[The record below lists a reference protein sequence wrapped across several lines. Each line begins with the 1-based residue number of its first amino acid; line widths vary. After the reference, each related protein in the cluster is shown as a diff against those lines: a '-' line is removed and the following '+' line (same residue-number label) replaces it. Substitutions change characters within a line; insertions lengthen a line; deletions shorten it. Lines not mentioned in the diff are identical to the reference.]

1 MVVFPSFAAFETF
14 VQGLGVFHMDLR
26 LERMQRIL
34 TQLDLHRPQG
44 LVLQVVG
51 TNAKGSTSS
60 MLEGI
65 ARAHGIQTGVF
76 SSPHF
81 LSLRERVRVNGAL
94 LSEDDWL
101 EAANR
106 VAAHQPELTY
116 FEWMTV
122 VALVLFAQRQVDMGV
137 LEAGLGGRHDAT
149 TAVAADLTVLTPIG
163 RDHEAVLGPG
173 VKRIAADK
181 AGALRRK
188 VPGISAPQTTTVRRV
203 LQSAAAKQDSVVH
216 FVPPAA
222 GPQETSPWSGRLPG
236 VHQEENARLAR
247 QVWQWCAFSLACPT
261 RPELV
266 EYGLQHAWLPGR
278 LQWCALG
285 RTHILLDAAH
295 NPPAVGRLREY
306 VSALETPPRQLIFS
320 CLQDKATPA
329 FLQRIRRLQ
338 MDTIWVPELP
348 AGPRRLP
355 AQHLAAAL
363 DAVAVEGMTAAVKRA
378 ECSGKP
384 TLVCGSL
391 YLLAEFFKLH
401 PRFLNPEGPESPF
414 FVPSAERSVL

>member
-1 MVVFPSFAAFETF
+1 MAVFASFAAFETF

-34 TQLDLHRPQG
+34 TQLGLHRPQG
-44 LVLQVVG
+44 LVVQVVG
-51 TNAKGSTSS
+51 TNAKGSTSC

-65 ARAHGIQTGVF
+65 ARAHGIHTGVF

-94 LSEDDWL
+94 LSEGAWL

-106 VAAHQPELTY
+106 VVEQKPELTY

-122 VALVLFAQRQVDMGV
+122 VALVLFAKRRVDMVV

-181 AGALRRK
+181 AGALRRG
-188 VPGISAPQTTTVRRV
+188 VPGMSAPQTTTVRRV
-203 LQSAAAKQDSVVH
+203 LQSAAAKQNSVVH
-216 FVPPAA
+216 FVPTQA
-222 GPQETSPWSGRLPG
+222 GGRETGSWSARLPG
-236 VHQEENARLAR
+236 VHQEENARLASK
-247 QVWQWCAFSLACPT
+247 VWQWCAFSLGCPS
-261 RPELV
+261 RPDLV
-266 EYGLQHAWLPGR
+266 EYGLRHAWLPGR

-285 RTHILLDAAH
+285 QTHILLDAAH
-295 NPPAVGRLREY
+295 NPPAVGRLRDY
-306 VSALETPPRQLIFS
+306 LRGVKSPPRQLIFS
-320 CLQDKATPA
+320 CLQDKATPP
-329 FLQRIRRLQ
+329 FLQRIRRLE

-348 AGPRRLP
+348 AGPRRMP
-355 AQHLAAAL
+355 ARELAVAL
-363 DAVAVEGMTAAVKRA
+363 DAAAVEGMAAALERA
-378 ECSGKP
+378 VCSDKQ

-391 YLLAEFFKLH
+391 YLLAEFFRLH
-401 PRFLNPEGPESPF
+401 PRFLTPEGAES
-414 FVPSAERSVL
+414 